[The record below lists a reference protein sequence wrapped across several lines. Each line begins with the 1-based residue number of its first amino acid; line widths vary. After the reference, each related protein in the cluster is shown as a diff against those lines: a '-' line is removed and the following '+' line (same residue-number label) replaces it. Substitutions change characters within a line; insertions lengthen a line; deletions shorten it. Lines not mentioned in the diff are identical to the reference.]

1 MNSLNCWTLMQAT
14 KSQHV
19 IFSGCSMEN
28 MSVFSQCEKLSKL
41 KLTAVT
47 IWPFHASCACLAGE
61 IAKLACRVCQRHQ
74 SQSASEH
81 FKTDV
86 TDKTELLANAGSSE
100 ILTVFDSKQF

>member
-1 MNSLNCWTLMQAT
+1 MSFLVGAARKTLL
-14 KSQHV
+14 
-19 IFSGCSMEN
+19 
-28 MSVFSQCEKLSKL
+28 SVFSQCEKLSKL

-47 IWPFHASCACLAGE
+47 IWPFHASCACLTGE
-61 IAKLACRVCQRHQ
+61 RAKLACRVCQRHQ

-86 TDKTELLANAGSSE
+86 TDKTELLANAGNSE